1 MENKR
6 AELTTKQIVVMIVLV
21 ASFVVVLLL
30 FSRLGLQDIT
40 DKEICHNSVVLMGQQ
55 KLTAGPLDCRTNYV
69 CISGGGKCGDFSET
83 SKVEVNPNRKDE
95 IMNAIAEEMSDCWW
109 MFGEGNIKYQKG
121 LLASKVSC
129 SICSIVVF
137 DDKIQK
143 NYPSISNRA
152 FYDYLQATNKDN
164 SQTYLQYLYGI
175 STLPSTLNIKNAHYF
190 GFSLSGDIDT
200 SIKNSVLTGV
210 DMNIPI
216 PLVGDGKDRYI
227 NAFMIPTSQT
237 PSTLCKEF
245 ITKA

>member
-40 DKEICHNSVVLMGQQ
+40 DKEICHNSVVLKGQKQ
-55 KLTAGPLDCRTNYV
+55 LTAGPLDCRTSYV
-69 CISGGGKCGDFSET
+69 CISGGGKCEGFSET
-83 SKVEVNPNRKDE
+83 SKVEVNSNSKNE
-95 IMNAIAEEMSDCWW
+95 IMNAIADEMADCWW
-109 MFGEGNIKYQKG
+109 MFGEGNVKYQKG

-143 NYPSISNRA
+143 NYPSISNQDL
-152 FYDYLQATNKDN
+152 YDYMEATNKDS
-164 SQTYLQYLYGI
+164 SQTYLGYLYDV
-175 STLPSTLNIKNAHYF
+175 STLPHVLSLKDAHYF
-190 GFSLSGDIDT
+190 NFQFSDNIDT
-200 SIKNSVLTGV
+200 TIKNSVLTGV

-216 PLVGDGKDRYI
+216 VNFNRDRYLSV
-227 NAFMIPTSQT
+227 FMIPTSET
-237 PSTLCKEF
+237 SSTLCKEF